1 MTIIALC
8 TVKCF
13 QTHKNNA
20 SYVARDTFHYNA
32 FLDMSDCFV
41 RRNLPSWEWDDG
53 AVWFDHIS
61 HSYIYINNGTRIK
74 KIWHLLY
81 LLEISLGPKHDLQT
95 CFKNSKNPFLPLQ
108 AFSLVQ
114 SPESSIGVHLM
125 VVDGGSHEE
134 EGGVGS
140 IHTLRHLLV

>member
-1 MTIIALC
+1 MNIVNIKILSVNSLSNTTQCPECVITI
-8 TVKCF
+8 
-13 QTHKNNA
+13 H
-20 SYVARDTFHYNA
+20 
-32 FLDMSDCFV
+32 
-41 RRNLPSWEWDDG
+41 
-53 AVWFDHIS
+53 
-61 HSYIYINNGTRIK
+61 IK

-81 LLEISLGPKHDLQT
+81 LFEISLGHKHDLVQT
-95 CFKNSKNPFLPLQ
+95 CVKNSKNPFLPLQ

-125 VVDGGSHEE
+125 VIDGGSHEE